1 MKQKLHFK
9 RFFSLLLCF
18 AVCEFSWA
26 KFQVN
31 GIYYELTSKGAEV
44 TFNNPDGGTY
54 SGDVVIP
61 SSVVYYNGLSYDVV
75 SIGAMSFNN
84 CPNLTSVTIPES
96 VTTID
101 QAAFSGCSKLTSVVI
116 PQNVTSI
123 AFAAFA
129 ECTSLTNISLP
140 EGLVTI
146 GTSAFLHCR
155 GITSIIIPKSVTQID
170 GRAFEGCG
178 LTSISVVSGNRKYD
192 SRENCN
198 AIVET
203 ESNTLIHGCENTII
217 PESVTTI
224 GYQAFYNCIGLTSI
238 NIPEGVMKI
247 SDRAFAACVNL
258 MSVTI
263 PNSVKIIGNNA
274 FYDCSGL
281 KSLTCFAEGVPSTG
295 EAVFNLVPQSTATL
309 YVPAASVNAYKTAAQ
324 WKKFGQIL
332 PINGEPIV
340 IDFAD
345 ANVKQLCVANWDRN
359 SDGELDKNEA
369 ATVTDLGTVFRQN
382 STITSFN
389 ELQYFTGLTS
399 IADYA
404 FSGCSSLTSV
414 NIPNSV
420 IKINQDAFRNCTGLT
435 SITIGNG
442 VTSIGFQAFEGC
454 SGLTSITIP
463 ESVTS
468 IGGRAFAYCT
478 GFNSFTIGSGVKKIG
493 YYAFHGCTGLTSMT
507 ISESVTEIEHDAFI
521 GCSSLT
527 SIFIPKNVT
536 KIHSAIFASCRSLAS
551 IKVDPNNTV
560 YNSRNDCNAIIYGG
574 TLEAGC
580 KNTIIPD
587 GITKIDNYAFSG
599 CSGLTSITI
608 PESVTSIELSAFSG
622 CTGLTSL
629 TIPSK
634 VTHLDDYAFSGCS
647 NLKTVACLAQKV
659 PNTSIKPFNGVPI
672 ESATLYVPEESLEAY
687 KSAYYWKEFG
697 TILPIG
703 DMPETEPLN
712 YYDMNGIKQSLADR
726 EGWSGILKSTPNALA
741 VVESEQAEWASQH
754 QNILVTGA
762 DGSYSCADFLLT
774 DLSQGYSTS
783 ASEAAKTGFFT
794 PVSFKATKGTYKR
807 QAYAGYNT
815 LCLPFSFK
823 ASDLSSSA
831 KVFTFDSY
839 DAEESKV
846 IFKSVGGTV
855 AAGTPCIVKEKA
867 DVVWTVNLSGKTIE
881 AAQPSED
888 SHMRGTYVTTDTW
901 QGKGYSPRSSDGR
914 FAPLTQYL
922 HPFRACFSVSDLNNV
937 GARGS
942 LSAVFMD
949 EDGVTAIDTLSAA
962 DKAADTP
969 KSIYTLSGQRVKEI
983 KRSGLYIV
991 NGKKQYIEV
1000 K

>member
-54 SGDVVIP
+54 SGEVVIP

-75 SIGAMSFNN
+75 SIGRSAFYN

-116 PQNVTSI
+116 PQNVTFI

-140 EGLVTI
+140 ESLITI

-192 SRENCN
+192 SRNDCN

-203 ESNTLIHGCENTII
+203 ESNTLIQGCKNTTI

-224 GYQAFYNCIGLTSI
+224 GYQAFYNVLGFTSI
-238 NIPEGVMKI
+238 NIPEGVVKI

-345 ANVKQLCVANWDRN
+345 ANVKQLCVANWDT
-359 SDGELDKNEA
+359 SGDGELDKDEA
-369 ATVTDLGTVFRQN
+369 AAVTSLGGVFTN
-382 STITSFN
+382 NTTITSFN
-389 ELQYFTGLTS
+389 ELVYFTGLTT
-399 IADYA
+399 IDGNA
-404 FSGCSSLTSV
+404 FERCSGLTSV
-414 NIPNSV
+414 NIPES
-420 IKINQDAFRNCTGLT
+420 
-435 SITIGNG
+435 
-442 VTSIGFQAFEGC
+442 VTSIGFQAFINCTHLTSVNLPDGLENIGISAFQNCSALTSVVIPNGVTSIGSQAFQGC
-454 SGLTSITIP
+454 KGLTSVSLPNNETNIFTDAFCLCVGLTSIYIP
-463 ESVTS
+463 S
-468 IGGRAFAYCT
+468 R
-478 GFNSFTIGSGVKKIG
+478 VKFIAPAP
-493 YYAFHGCTGLTSMT
+493 YDGCTGLTS
-507 ISESVTEIEHDAFI
+507 II
-521 GCSSLT
+521 
-527 SIFIPKNVT
+527 
-536 KIHSAIFASCRSLAS
+536 
-551 IKVDPNNTV
+551 VDPDNKQ
-560 YNSRNDCNAIIYGG
+560 YDSRNNCNAIIETSTN
-574 TLEAGC
+574 TLVQGCRNTVIPEGVTSIGLGAFAGV
-580 KNTIIPD
+580 TGPSIIIPR
-587 GITKIDNYAFSG
+587 
-599 CSGLTSITI
+599 
-608 PESVTSIELSAFSG
+608 SVTSVYSQAFG
-622 CTGLTSL
+622 ACKDLTS
-629 TIPSK
+629 
-634 VTHLDDYAFSGCS
+634 VT
-647 NLKTVACLAQKV
+647 CLATRV
-659 PNTSIKPFNGVPI
+659 PQTYGGSPFIATPLS
-672 ESATLYVPEESLEAY
+672 SATLYVPAASLEAY
-687 KSAYYWKEFG
+687 KAAEYWKEFG

-703 DMPETEPLN
+703 DVPEAEPLN
-712 YYDMNGIKQSLADR
+712 YYDMNGIEQKMDDR
-726 EGWSGILKSTPNALA
+726 NEWTRILKNTPNALA
-741 VVESEQAEWASQH
+741 VVESEQSEWASQ
-754 QNILVTGA
+754 QKNVLVKNSN
-762 DGSYSCADFLLT
+762 GSYTCADFLLT
-774 DLSQGYSTS
+774 DLSQGYSS

-794 PVSFKATKGTYKR
+794 PVSFNVTAGAYRR

-831 KVFTFDSY
+831 RVFTFDAY
-839 DAEESKV
+839 DAEDSKV
-846 IFKSVGGTV
+846 VFKAVSGTV
-855 AAGTPCIVKEKA
+855 AAGTPCIVKENA
-867 DVVWTVNLSGKTIE
+867 DVVWTVDLSGKTVE
-881 AAQPSED
+881 AARPSEE
-888 SHMRGTYVTTDTW
+888 SHMRGTYVTTDQY
-901 QGKGYSPRSSDGR
+901 QGKGYSPRSSDGK
-914 FAPLTQYL
+914 FAPLTLYL
-922 HPFRACFSVSDLNNV
+922 HPFRACFSVSDLSGA

-942 LSAVFMD
+942 LSAVFLD
-949 EDGVTAIDTLSAA
+949 EDGVTAIDSIGAA
-962 DKAADTP
+962 RAAETP
-969 KSIYTLSGQRVKEI
+969 KSVYTLSGQRVKEI
-983 KRSGLYIV
+983 KRSGLYIID
-991 NGKKQYIEV
+991 GKKQYIEV